1 MLTKKKTKTQRKNI
15 TRKLPSF
22 EKLPK
27 TNRSRI
33 FSMETYKIN
42 CDKNKL
48 YGYKSYKGAEETSM
62 HKDDFVHVVLS
73 KLQDYDKPVVVKVY
87 DAHKIHLLL
96 EKKIIEKIRD
106 YRNTAR
112 LICDFSCNDDKNN
125 YITKITKQI
134 KFCERGT
141 NKLHFFVYEYIANG
155 DISDYL
161 QKTRDIEVVNLCTF
175 KMPIYNRKSSCR
187 RFLGYKGN
195 FYQCQSISDFT
206 HSKMPT
212 MRSAFKMRE
221 VVKTLIL
228 QTVCVII
235 ELATIYKV
243 CHGDLN
249 SGNIL
254 INTTDEKT
262 LEYKIGDEI
271 VVIESN
277 GIIPIIIDFGRSK
290 FYREPINNQDIWYD
304 IIMVISLIN
313 RYVKKYNVDL
323 VSIENEDPFELD
335 LPSIKDYYFY
345 VRNALY
351 GGITEAKNASP
362 AFG

>member
-1 MLTKKKTKTQRKNI
+1 MPTKKTKTTPHQNT
-15 TRKLPSF
+15 TRKLPPF

-27 TNRSRI
+27 TRRSRI

-42 CDKNKL
+42 CGKNKL
-48 YGYKSYKGAEETSM
+48 YGYKSFKAAEEASM
-62 HKDDFVHVVLS
+62 YKDDFVHVVLS

-87 DAHKIHLLL
+87 DANKLDLLL
-96 EKKIIEKIRD
+96 ERKILEKIRD

-112 LICDFSCNDDKNN
+112 LICEFSCDDDKNN

-141 NKLHFFVYEYIANG
+141 NKLYFFVYEYIAHG

-161 QKTRDIEVVNLCTF
+161 QKTRDI
-175 KMPIYNRKSSCR
+175 KI
-187 RFLGYKGN
+187 
-195 FYQCQSISDFT
+195 I
-206 HSKMPT
+206 
-212 MRSAFKMRE
+212 
-221 VVKTLIL
+221 KTLIL
-228 QTVCVII
+228 QVVCVII

-262 LEYKIGDEI
+262 LEYRIGDEI

-290 FYREPINNQDIWYD
+290 FYAEPINNQDVWYD
-304 IIMVISLIN
+304 IIMFISLISGYTKN
-313 RYVKKYNVDL
+313 YDASLAVFRASARNKHFEKCGRISQTVILKNQ
-323 VSIENEDPFELD
+323 DPYEMD
-335 LPSIKDYYFY
+335 LPSINDYYYY
-345 VRNALY
+345 VRDALY
-351 GGITEAKNASP
+351 APGYDQ
-362 AFG
+362 

>member
-1 MLTKKKTKTQRKNI
+1 MPTKKTKTTPHQNT
-15 TRKLPSF
+15 TRKLPPF

-27 TNRSRI
+27 TRRSRI

-42 CDKNKL
+42 CGKNKL
-48 YGYKSYKGAEETSM
+48 YGYKSFTQLRSLQEDAQSATPSTLTTHIPSGGDVLNVQWCKAAEEASM
-62 HKDDFVHVVLS
+62 YKDDFVHVVLS

-87 DAHKIHLLL
+87 DANKLDLLL
-96 EKKIIEKIRD
+96 ERKILEKIRD

-112 LICDFSCNDDKNN
+112 LICEFSCDDDKNN

-141 NKLHFFVYEYIANG
+141 NKLYFFVYEYIAHG

-161 QKTRDIEVVNLCTF
+161 QKTRDI
-175 KMPIYNRKSSCR
+175 KI
-187 RFLGYKGN
+187 
-195 FYQCQSISDFT
+195 I
-206 HSKMPT
+206 
-212 MRSAFKMRE
+212 
-221 VVKTLIL
+221 KTLIL
-228 QTVCVII
+228 QVVCVII

-254 INTTDEKT
+254 IDTTDEKT
-262 LEYKIGDEI
+262 IEYRIGDEI

-277 GIIPIIIDFGRSK
+277 GIIPKIIDFGRSK
-290 FYREPINNQDIWYD
+290 FHTEPINNQHVWYD
-304 IIMVISLIN
+304 IIMVITLIN
-313 RYVKKYNVDL
+313 TYVTNYEVDL
-323 VSIENEDPFELD
+323 VNIKNQDPYELS

-345 VRNALY
+345 VRDAVY
-351 GGITEAKNASP
+351 AS
-362 AFG
+362 GDDM

>member
-1 MLTKKKTKTQRKNI
+1 MLTKKKTTPMRKNT
-15 TRKLPSF
+15 TRKIPSF

-87 DAHKIHLLL
+87 DANKLQLLL
-96 EKKIIEKIRD
+96 EKKILEKIRD

-161 QKTRDIEVVNLCTF
+161 KKTRDLQI
-175 KMPIYNRKSSCR
+175 I
-187 RFLGYKGN
+187 
-195 FYQCQSISDFT
+195 
-206 HSKMPT
+206 
-212 MRSAFKMRE
+212 
-221 VVKTLIL
+221 KTLIL

-290 FYREPINNQDIWYD
+290 FYREPINNHDIWYD

-313 RYVKKYNVDL
+313 RYVKNYDINL

-351 GGITEAKNASP
+351 SGITEAKNASP
-362 AFG
+362 TFG

>member
-1 MLTKKKTKTQRKNI
+1 MLTKKKTTTIRKNT
-15 TRKLPSF
+15 TRKIPAF

-42 CDKNKL
+42 CGKNKL

-87 DAHKIHLLL
+87 DANNSQLLL
-96 EKKIIEKIRD
+96 EKKILEKIRG
-106 YRNTAR
+106 YRNTPR
-112 LICDFSCNDDKNN
+112 LICDFSCDDNKNN

-161 QKTRDIEVVNLCTF
+161 QKTRDIEVV
-175 KMPIYNRKSSCR
+175 
-187 RFLGYKGN
+187 
-195 FYQCQSISDFT
+195 
-206 HSKMPT
+206 
-212 MRSAFKMRE
+212 
-221 VVKTLIL
+221 KTLIL

-243 CHGDLN
+243 YHGDLN

-290 FYREPINNQDIWYD
+290 FYREPINNQNIWYD

-313 RYVKKYNVDL
+313 RYVKNYDVSL
-323 VSIENEDPFELD
+323 VSIENEDPYELD
-335 LPSIKDYYFY
+335 LPSINDYYYY

-351 GGITEAKNASP
+351 GSIIEAKNASP
-362 AFG
+362 TFG

>member
-1 MLTKKKTKTQRKNI
+1 MVLTKKKTITHRKNI
-15 TRKLPSF
+15 TRKLQSF

-48 YGYKSYKGAEETSM
+48 YGYKSIKESEETSM

-87 DAHKIHLLL
+87 DANKIHLLL
-96 EKKIIEKIRD
+96 EKKILEKIID

-161 QKTRDIEVVNLCTF
+161 QKTRDI
-175 KMPIYNRKSSCR
+175 KI
-187 RFLGYKGN
+187 
-195 FYQCQSISDFT
+195 I
-206 HSKMPT
+206 
-212 MRSAFKMRE
+212 
-221 VVKTLIL
+221 KTLIL
-228 QTVCVII
+228 QVVCVII

-262 LEYKIGDEI
+262 LEYRIGDEI

-277 GIIPIIIDFGRSK
+277 NIIPIIIDFGRSK
-290 FYREPINNQDIWYD
+290 FYAEPINNQDIWYD
-304 IIMVISLIN
+304 IIMVISLMN
-313 RYVKKYNVDL
+313 RYIKNYDINL
-323 VSIENEDPFELD
+323 VTLENEDPFELD
-335 LPSIKDYYFY
+335 LPHIKDYYFY
-345 VRNALY
+345 VRDALY
-351 GGITEAKNASP
+351 NGPTEAKNA
-362 AFG
+362 

>member
-1 MLTKKKTKTQRKNI
+1 MLTKKKTPTTRKNT

-27 TNRSRI
+27 TNGSRI
-33 FSMETYKIN
+33 FSMESYKIN

-48 YGYKSYKGAEETSM
+48 YGFKSIKAAEETSM

-87 DAHKIHLLL
+87 DANKIHLLL
-96 EKKIIEKIRD
+96 EKKILEKIRG

-112 LICDFSCNDDKNN
+112 LICEFSCNDDKNN

-134 KFCERGT
+134 KFCEKGT
-141 NKLHFFVYEYIANG
+141 NNLYFFVYEYIAHG

-161 QKTRDIEVVNLCTF
+161 QNTRKIN
-175 KMPIYNRKSSCR
+175 
-187 RFLGYKGN
+187 
-195 FYQCQSISDFT
+195 SI
-206 HSKMPT
+206 
-212 MRSAFKMRE
+212 
-221 VVKTLIL
+221 KTLIL
-228 QTVCVII
+228 QVVCVII
-235 ELATIYKV
+235 ELAIIYKV

-254 INTTDEKT
+254 INTTDEKM
-262 LEYKIGDEI
+262 LEYRIGDEI
-271 VVIESN
+271 VAIESH

-290 FYREPINNQDIWYD
+290 FYGEPVSKMDIWYD

-313 RYVKKYNVDL
+313 RYVKNYDVNL
-323 VSIENEDPFELD
+323 VTIENIDPFELD

-345 VRNALY
+345 VRDALY
-351 GGITEAKNASP
+351 AP
-362 AFG
+362 A

>member
-1 MLTKKKTKTQRKNI
+1 MLTKKKTTPIRKNT
-15 TRKLPSF
+15 TRKIPAF

-42 CDKNKL
+42 CGKNKL

-73 KLQDYDKPVVVKVY
+73 RLQDYDKPVVVKVY
-87 DAHKIHLLL
+87 DANNSQLLL
-96 EKKIIEKIRD
+96 EKKILEKIRG
-106 YRNTAR
+106 YRNTPR
-112 LICDFSCNDDKNN
+112 LICDFSCDDNKNN

-161 QKTRDIEVVNLCTF
+161 QKTRDIEVV
-175 KMPIYNRKSSCR
+175 
-187 RFLGYKGN
+187 
-195 FYQCQSISDFT
+195 
-206 HSKMPT
+206 
-212 MRSAFKMRE
+212 
-221 VVKTLIL
+221 KTLIL

-243 CHGDLN
+243 YHGDLN

-290 FYREPINNQDIWYD
+290 FYREPINNQNIWYD

-313 RYVKKYNVDL
+313 RYVKNYDVSL
-323 VSIENEDPFELD
+323 VSIENEDPYELD
-335 LPSIKDYYFY
+335 LPSINDYYYY

-351 GGITEAKNASP
+351 GSIIEAKNASP
-362 AFG
+362 TFG